1 MVIVGGTSRRPA
13 NNHPISAPR
22 GVSASSRVSA
32 SENIPIKPFSSKY
45 MSSELEEIINKID
58 ITKLKLYNKRLYD
71 MIKNYRTCKTDFE
84 DSISKRTATAI
95 LIYNIAFYYYTKSYN
110 TNPLL
115 SYYAFE
121 YYKMFAISHIVN
133 RLSDPANRQREFTKI
148 NEIDY
153 NINDMLL
160 NSINFIIGYYGNA
173 IHNSSSSYISRK
185 HAKELTL
192 CFMYVLYNC
201 TIGTDASK
209 DLLRQIFF
217 SNNNQ
222 YLLNIGIAIPN
233 NSTEIESNYEKA
245 LDYIK
250 QHGKTILKP
259 TYKSRLVEL

>member
-1 MVIVGGTSRRPA
+1 MVIIGGTSRRPA
-13 NNHPISAPR
+13 SIK
-22 GVSASSRVSA
+22 VSA
-32 SENIPIKPFSSKY
+32 SENIPITKPFSSKY
-45 MSSELEEIINKID
+45 MSSELEELINKID
-58 ITKLKLYNKRLYD
+58 ITKLKLYNKRLYY
-71 MIKNYRTCKTDFE
+71 MIKSYRTCKTDFE

-95 LIYNIAFYYYTKSYN
+95 LIYDIALYYYKKSYN

-133 RLSDPANRQREFTKI
+133 RLSDPTNRRGTFTEI

-173 IHNSSSSYISRK
+173 IYNSSSSYISRK

-201 TIGTDASK
+201 TIGTDSSK
-209 DLLRQIFF
+209 HLFREIFS

-222 YLLNIGIAIPN
+222 YLLNIGFAIPN
-233 NSTEIESNYEKA
+233 NITEDESNYEKA

-250 QHGKTILKP
+250 EHGKTILKP
-259 TYKSRLVEL
+259 SYKSRLEEL